1 MHADVRSWYEKLAA
15 LCEDPQQTP
24 QKFNS
29 LRATYFLLLAE
40 HGDACD
46 RAVAQLWQ
54 IATPVSRATLLAPLC
69 DGAAPGAELTRA
81 AVASVAQGDA
91 RSANAGL
98 RVLGEGA
105 TLVAEQWCELGKVAS
120 AQRAQTLPD
129 VEATAFLAR
138 HGPAEALPTVTLAA
152 FRHGP
157 EDADDR
163 LLAVAA
169 LGRFAD
175 PRVVNWLRALVR
187 SGCAHLEVIQAAAQL
202 MDRDSAAAADLLE
215 AVATADHG
223 LDATARWAAVQGL
236 AYLRGAEALPQ
247 VLAAWRAGG
256 DDLPGDYLS
265 GLLSLAIHLEPSL
278 AKSGEAALRKAA
290 AAMAA
295 PMWPPV
301 PGLVERV
308 ASRDARVARQAAA
321 LVEPTH
327 PALLQRAAVEAAL
340 VARKQLLG
348 TLLPTAPASELGP
361 GWQPSAQRLSNAE
374 RRQLEQEEAAWLAT

>member
-1 MHADVRSWYEKLAA
+1 MHADVRSWHEKLAA
-15 LCEDPQQTP
+15 LCEDPQQTT
-24 QKFNS
+24 QKFTS
-29 LRATYFLLLAE
+29 LRATYLSLLVDHAE
-40 HGDACD
+40 ACD
-46 RAVAQLWQ
+46 RALAQLWQ
-54 IATPVSRATLLAPLC
+54 NATPVTRATLLAPLC
-69 DGAAPGAELTRA
+69 DGANVGPELTGA

-98 RVLGEGA
+98 RVLGDGA
-105 TLVAEQWCELGKVAS
+105 TLDAGQWRQIGKVAS
-120 AQRAQTLPD
+120 AQRPQTLPD
-129 VEATAFLAR
+129 IEATAFLAR
-138 HGPAEALPTVTLAA
+138 HGPAEALPTVALAA
-152 FRHGP
+152 FRPGP

-175 PRVVNWLRALVR
+175 PRVPGWLRALVR

-202 MDRDSAAAADLLE
+202 MDRDSEGAADLLE
-215 AVATADHG
+215 AVASADVG

-236 AYLRGAEALPQ
+236 CHVRGAEALPQ

-256 DDLPGDYLS
+256 EDLPGDYLS

-278 AKSGEAALRKAA
+278 AKGGEAALRKAA

-295 PMWPPV
+295 PSWSAL
-301 PGLVERV
+301 PGVVERV

-321 LVEPTH
+321 ALDPAH
-327 PALLQRAAVEAAL
+327 PALRQRAALEAAL

-348 TLLPTAPASELGP
+348 TLLPAAPAGELGP
-361 GWQPSAQRLSNAE
+361 GWQPSAQRLTSAE
-374 RRQLEQEEAAWLAT
+374 RRELEQQEAAWLAG